1 MFFFD
6 LEQTLMESWECPVP
20 MNKQLVDE
28 WKENFSISEIFIFS
42 FAIWD
47 EKDKETFNSQ
57 MKWRLEKF
65 FGFTIVDVVTKD
77 EVFQTIKNHRKI
89 AMDEHDFT
97 DFFNKENSF
106 LEWARIKF
114 EDDKIF
120 LFDDMVS
127 NMSVTDSDK
136 QLEINFIKS

>member
-1 MFFFD
+1 
-6 LEQTLMESWECPVP
+6 
-20 MNKQLVDE
+20 
-28 WKENFSISEIFIFS
+28 
-42 FAIWD
+42 
-47 EKDKETFNSQ
+47 
-57 MKWRLEKF
+57 
-65 FGFTIVDVVTKD
+65 
-77 EVFQTIKNHRKI
+77 
-89 AMDEHDFT
+89 MDEHDFT